1 VELRSLTLHQLYINR
16 IKLQNILVILVLFLL
31 FIFLIAT
38 AGATEYTVEPIP
50 SEQFGVPINEEKI
63 VEGQVIEIPYWQ
75 FFLWLAT
82 VNILVAVDLLYS
94 KRIIF
99 SIAGYKIVNSRNVL
113 DNPSRLNIYTY
124 IKTNPGS
131 YISEIVGNVGLDR
144 ESIKYHIK
152 TLEAHNKIEACRE
165 GGKTR
170 FFENNLTYTEEEM
183 RVISSLKNVT
193 NQKIILEILTCKCNT
208 NIALARELGV
218 SRATISWYIK
228 NLREIDLIT
237 ETKEKR
243 NTIYRI
249 NYVYKVI
256 IEKHIKGSVAK
267 I

>member
-1 VELRSLTLHQLYINR
+1 MELSTIRLKLPI
-16 IKLQNILVILVLFLL
+16 IPKLQNVVIFFLL

-38 AGATEYTVEPIP
+38 AEATEYTVEPI
-50 SEQFGVPINEEKI
+50 SSDQFGVPINGEKV
-63 VEGQVIEIPYWQ
+63 VEIQVIEIPYWE
-75 FFLWLAT
+75 FLLWLVT
-82 VNILVAVDLLYS
+82 VNILAALDLLYS

-99 SIAGYKIVNSRNVL
+99 SIAGYKIVNSKNVL

-124 IKTNPGS
+124 IKTNPGA

-152 TLEAHNKIEACRE
+152 ALEAQNKIEVYRE

-170 FFENNLTYTEEEM
+170 FFENNFTYNEKEI
-183 RVISSLKNVT
+183 RVISVLQNVM
-193 NQKIILEILTCKCNT
+193 NQRIISEILTCNCNT

-228 NLREIDLIT
+228 NLREIGLIT
-237 ETKEKR
+237 ETKEGR

-249 NYVYKVI
+249 NHVYELVV
-256 IEKHIKGSVAK
+256 EKHIKQLQSSYNN
-267 I
+267 

>member
-1 VELRSLTLHQLYINR
+1 MRLKLPI
-16 IKLQNILVILVLFLL
+16 IPKLQNVVIFFLL

-38 AGATEYTVEPIP
+38 AEATEYTVEPI
-50 SEQFGVPINEEKI
+50 SSDQFGVPINGEKV
-63 VEGQVIEIPYWQ
+63 VEIQVIEIPYWE
-75 FFLWLAT
+75 FLLWLVT
-82 VNILVAVDLLYS
+82 VNILAALDLLYS

-99 SIAGYKIVNSRNVL
+99 SIAGYKIVNSKNVL

-124 IKTNPGS
+124 IKTNPGA

-152 TLEAHNKIEACRE
+152 ALEAQNKIEVYRE

-170 FFENNLTYTEEEM
+170 FFENNFTYNEKEI
-183 RVISSLKNVT
+183 RVISVLQNVM
-193 NQKIILEILTCKCNT
+193 NQRIISEILTCNCNT

-228 NLREIDLIT
+228 NLREIGLIT
-237 ETKEKR
+237 ETKEGR

-249 NYVYKVI
+249 NHVYELVV
-256 IEKHIKGSVAK
+256 EKHIKQLQSSYNN
-267 I
+267 